1 MSYTNC
7 TTTTIQPVEC
17 THPFDYLFK
26 IMDDIYNSDGNTL
39 SKFNILS
46 KLLKEGLVVPNCN
59 MCCPNCGDT
68 YMLIGVECFLK
79 WEEISEFQISDV
91 GECCLN
97 LHASTERYLLY
108 REALNDIQ
116 GKIPATSCCGI
127 EFNDCIKNFE
137 EWFANKYSE
146 DYSYF
151 PNASPTT
158 VIRDVLLDLGIV
170 ELSTIGSNQ
179 TSSICKLIELFDEYD
194 LTDGLNAEQFI
205 QKFISLF
212 FACVFNGGDGGI
224 IVKCYPNGS
233 VYIGQIES
241 LFKYEDLFSV

>member
-39 SKFNILS
+39 SKFDILT
-46 KLLKEGLVVPNCN
+46 KLLGEGLVVPNCN

-68 YMLIGVECFLK
+68 YILMGVECFLAF
-79 WEEISEFQISDV
+79 SESFGFQLSDV

-97 LHASTERYLLY
+97 VYSGNESYMKYYNALDDENGIAS
-108 REALNDIQ
+108 
-116 GKIPATSCCGI
+116 TSCCGT

-137 EWFANKYSE
+137 EWFLDKYSE

-151 PNASPTT
+151 PGGFSVN
-158 VIRDVLLDLGIV
+158 VFREILLDLGIV

-179 TSSICKLIELFDEYD
+179 ISGICKLIELFDEYN
-194 LTDGLNAEQFI
+194 LTDGLTAKQFI
-205 QKFISLF
+205 ESYIFLF
-212 FACVFNGGDGGI
+212 FHCGIFSQGNGGI

-233 VYIGQIES
+233 MYVGQKEG
-241 LFKYEDLFSV
+241 LNDYENL